1 MWIRSFKNIQVF
13 SRSQEVILKEKV
25 HGKNILMAH
34 LALKDYGEST
44 IEVNKKEERTFRFL
58 FFGNI
63 VTCDN
68 DISFRKHQTI
78 HHSAIRM
85 HSC

>member
-44 IEVNKKEERTFRFL
+44 IEVN
-58 FFGNI
+58 
-63 VTCDN
+63 
-68 DISFRKHQTI
+68 
-78 HHSAIRM
+78 
-85 HSC
+85 